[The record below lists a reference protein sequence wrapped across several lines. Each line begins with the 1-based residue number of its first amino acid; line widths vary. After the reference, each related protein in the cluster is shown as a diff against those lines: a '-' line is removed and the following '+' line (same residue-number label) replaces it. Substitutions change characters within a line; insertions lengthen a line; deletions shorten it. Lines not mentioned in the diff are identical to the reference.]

1 MRMPDFSISHRTLHG
16 FNETVIRFRFT
27 PPAEVRER
35 MRNHG
40 FNYSRIQRAWSKP
53 EMVEEFKVRAI
64 IENWPDD

>member
-1 MRMPDFSISHRTLHG
+1 MRMPDFSVSHSDL
-16 FNETVIRFRFT
+16 NETVIRFRFT
-27 PPAEVRER
+27 PPFEVQER

-40 FNYSRIQRAWSKP
+40 FSYSYIQRTWSKP